1 MSAFYF
7 GKRRVTMMTIG
18 DLIKKKR
25 LENNISAR
33 ELSRR
38 SGVSQPYLSQLE
50 TGKNDNPSLNAIDKL
65 SKGLG
70 VTLLELLIDSG
81 YINESDVNKEKEG

>member
-1 MSAFYF
+1 
-7 GKRRVTMMTIG
+7 MMTIG